1 MRRFAYS
8 LSGGKLFP
16 LFIGFYIPYL
26 ICYAAALG
34 GARLAQDGPNPR
46 GAALA
51 AAGYLGLPLLY
62 ILFTIPFLRR
72 LLPAL
77 SLEGQALE
85 FRGSIGRF
93 LGLNLLGILL
103 SVVTLGIYGP
113 WYAARVTRYLAGE
126 TSYRGTSWEFAGKGG
141 RLFVILLLS
150 LVLPVAAITAVFTLL
165 FLGRGGGF
173 SEAEGFSL
181 GFAVTAVVLLLV
193 VPPYLYL
200 VYRWFFNNLRLG
212 QQAVRWQTRFW
223 PAVGFIFLQLILTLL
238 SALVYWPGAYIRLY
252 AYFARRTVL
261 GEGEV
266 LRQVVGFD
274 GPAGHGF
281 LLLWGQTLLI
291 LVTLGIYAPWAMA
304 RVGRW
309 FAEHTTLALP
319 SEVGEDTDST

>member
-8 LSGGKLFP
+8 LSGRKLFP

-34 GARLAQDGPNPR
+34 GARLAQNGLNPE
-46 GAALA
+46 GTALA
-51 AAGYLGLPLLY
+51 AAGYLGLLLLY
-62 ILFTIPFLRR
+62 LLFTIPFLRR

-85 FRGSIGRF
+85 FRGSTGRF

-113 WYAARVTRYLAGE
+113 WYAARVTRYLAAE

-141 RLFVILLLS
+141 RLFVILLLC
-150 LVLPVAAITAVFTLL
+150 LALPVAAITAAFTLL
-165 FLGRGGGF
+165 LVGRGGGIGQGESYSLVF
-173 SEAEGFSL
+173 S
-181 GFAVTAVVLLLV
+181 VMVVVVLLV
-193 VPPYLYL
+193 IPPYLYL
-200 VYRWFFNNLRLG
+200 IYRWLFTGLRLG
-212 QQAVRWQTRFW
+212 PQAVRWNTRFW
-223 PAVGFIFLQLILTLL
+223 PAVGFLFLQLILTLL

-261 GEGEV
+261 TEGESV
-266 LRQVVGFD
+266 RQAVGFD
-274 GPAGHGF
+274 GPMGNGF
-281 LLLWGQTLLI
+281 LLIWGQTLLT
-291 LVTLGIYAPWAMA
+291 LVTLGIYTPWAMA

-309 FAEHTTLALP
+309 FAEHTSLALP
-319 SEVGEDTDST
+319 SEAGEDAAST

>member
-8 LSGGKLFP
+8 LSGAKLFP

-34 GARLAQDGPNPR
+34 GAWLAPG
-46 GAALA
+46 GSGSGGTALA
-51 AAGYLGLPLLY
+51 VAGNAGLLLLY

-85 FRGSIGRF
+85 FRGTIGRF
-93 LGLNLLGILL
+93 AGLNLLGILL

-126 TSYRGTSWEFAGKGG
+126 ASFRGTAWEFAGKGG

-150 LVLPVAAITAVFTLL
+150 LVLPVAAITVAFTLL
-165 FLGRGGGF
+165 LVGRGGGLAM
-173 SEAEGFSL
+173 SQAESFRL
-181 GFAVTAVVLLLV
+181 VFPVTVVALLLV
-193 VPPYLYL
+193 VPPYIYL
-200 VYRWFFNNLRLG
+200 VYRWFFTGLRLG
-212 QQAVRWQTRFW
+212 QQAVRWNTRFW
-223 PAVGFIFLQLILTLL
+223 PAVGFIFLQLVLTLL
-238 SALVYWPGAYIRLY
+238 SALVYWPGAYIWLY
-252 AYFARRTVL
+252 SYFARRTVIA
-261 GEGEV
+261 EGGSV
-266 LRQVVGFD
+266 RRVVGFD

-281 LLLWGQTLLI
+281 LLIWGQTLLT

-309 FAEHTTLALP
+309 FAEHTSLALA
-319 SEVGEDTDST
+319 SEAGEEA